1 MATFHSSTNNPSV
14 NDRLIIF
21 VSKGSKGL
29 IISLS
34 TLVGNTSS
42 LQDLVGM
49 DIIIFSTSS
58 STSTA
63 KLSKDLLV
71 LCQEGLNLA

>member
-1 MATFHSSTNNPSV
+1 MATFHSSTNSPSV
-14 NDRLIIF
+14 NDRLIIS

-29 IISLS
+29 MIFLS

-49 DIIIFSTSS
+49 DITFFSTSS
-58 STSTA
+58 STSMV
-63 KLSKDLLV
+63 KLSKDLQV
-71 LCQEGLNLA
+71 LCQEGLNVG